1 MIFILIFDDSRVSKV
16 MKQVQRRLLDH
27 PFFNSLRCFTACSVL
42 GVGKL
47 IFLVVVID
55 YDVATVLPC
64 VKRACTLYSC
74 TQSVFLTVRRVGPP
88 GAQFSIHRV
97 NFSI

>member
-16 MKQVQRRLLDH
+16 MKQVQWRLLDH
-27 PFFNSLRCFTACSVL
+27 PFFNSLHCFTACSVL

-64 VKRACTLYSC
+64 VKRACTVAHNL
-74 TQSVFLTVRRVGPP
+74 
-88 GAQFSIHRV
+88 FSGL
-97 NFSI
+97 

>member
-1 MIFILIFDDSRVSKV
+1 MFNLIFDDSRVSKV
-16 MKQVQRRLLDH
+16 MKQVQWRLLNH

-42 GVGKL
+42 DVGEL

-64 VKRACTLYSC
+64 VNRA
-74 TQSVFLTVRRVGPP
+74 
-88 GAQFSIHRV
+88 
-97 NFSI
+97 